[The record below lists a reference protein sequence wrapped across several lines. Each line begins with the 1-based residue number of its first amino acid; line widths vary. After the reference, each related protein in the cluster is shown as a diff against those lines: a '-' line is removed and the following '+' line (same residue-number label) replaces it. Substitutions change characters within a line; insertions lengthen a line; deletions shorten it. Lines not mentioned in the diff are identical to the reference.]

1 MATHFSPE
9 ALKFLRGLARNN
21 RREWFNARKPIYE
34 RELKAPMLALIDEI
48 NGELAD
54 FAPQHIRP
62 APKCMFR
69 IYRDTRFST
78 DKSPYKKQISAW
90 FARQGLEKKSGGGF
104 YFHLSG
110 KELTIAAGVYMPER
124 EQLLAIRNYLL
135 EHYAEYRKLLRSS
148 RLQRL
153 MGEFDGLR
161 LARPPRGF
169 PKNHPAMDLIACRQW
184 GVAATLPPETALKP
198 TLRKEIVSRFR
209 AAAPMIEFLNRPLIA
224 STPRRAFAL
233 DFFQRLPRRDENS

>member
-21 RREWFNARKPIYE
+21 NRDWFDARKAVYE
-34 RELKAPMLALIDEI
+34 RELKTPMLALIEEI

-69 IYRDTRFST
+69 IYRDTRFSP
-78 DKSPYKKQISAW
+78 DKTPYKKHVSAW

-110 KELTIAAGVYMPER
+110 KELIVAAGVYMPER
-124 EQLLAIRNYLL
+124 EQLLAIRNHLL
-135 EHYAEYRKLLRSS
+135 EYHAEYRKLSQARTLR
-148 RLQRL
+148 RVL
-153 MGEFDGLR
+153 GEFDGLR
-161 LARPPRGF
+161 LSRPPKGF
-169 PKNHPAMDLIACRQW
+169 PKDHPAIDLIACRQW
-184 GVAATLPPETALKP
+184 GVSATLPAETALQP
-198 TLRKEIVSRFR
+198 SLRKEIVSRFR
-209 AAAPMIEFLNRPLIA
+209 AATPLIEFLNRPLTAQPKKSKDWIGL
-224 STPRRAFAL
+224 F
-233 DFFQRLPRRDENS
+233 

>member
-21 RREWFNARKPIYE
+21 HREWFNARKPIYE
-34 RELKAPMLALIDEI
+34 RELKTPMLALIDEI

-62 APKCMFR
+62 AHKCMFR
-69 IYRDTRFST
+69 IYRDTRFSA

-135 EHYAEYRKLLRSS
+135 EHYAEYRQLIRARQLK
-148 RLQRL
+148 RL

-161 LARPPRGF
+161 LHRPPRGF

-209 AAAPMIEFLNRPLIA
+209 AATPMVEFLNRPLIA
-224 STPRRAFAL
+224 SLPRKTFTL
-233 DFFQRLPRRDENS
+233 DFL